1 MLPIGT
7 NPFRRRRGNF
17 LYPDRRM
24 RLKSTPHGSE
34 AAPPASQDLET
45 LAQAADDAVDH
56 EAEEAEAQPS
66 QQDEMDWAADD
77 EAAKFLGHDE

>member
-1 MLPIGT
+1 M
-7 NPFRRRRGNF
+7 F
-17 LYPDRRM
+17 LGLLWIIYC
-24 RLKSTPHGSE
+24 S
-34 AAPPASQDLET
+34 
-45 LAQAADDAVDH
+45 DH